1 MYEQLLTPVHYKVNF
16 PLPACH
22 FVHRTSNVVHLHM
35 SEEFEK
41 HLSIKEEFEAVI
53 PTEDKLQ
60 IKEFLDHQNITDV
73 VELIYEFPEYESK
86 IVAGMSVH
94 RAASVFKILEFPT
107 QKRVIQTLPPNAVA
121 TLLNELPA
129 DDRTDFLEELPS
141 NAVREL
147 IKLLDP
153 EERKITLS
161 LLGYPDN
168 SIGRLMT
175 PDYVYVFPGNTIEE
189 VFATIRKYGKDSETI
204 NIIYVI
210 NEKGELLDDIRI
222 RDFILN
228 PPDKKVSELMDDR
241 VIALNAYDDQETA
254 SEVFKMNNRV
264 ALPVVSKSNKLL
276 GIVTIDDILWV
287 AGEEFSEDM
296 QKIGGTSA
304 LDEPY
309 IEMPIFRLF
318 RKRIIWLIILF
329 FGELITIGAMQ
340 QFQDEIA
347 KVVILA
353 TFIPLIISSGG
364 NSGSQA
370 STLIIQAMA
379 LGEVTIT
386 DWWRIMRREIFSGL
400 LLGLT
405 LCLIGVSVISAWH
418 LITPD
423 TFGQYYLRIA
433 FTVGLSLMGIVLW
446 GSLMGSMLP
455 LIMKRLGADPAASST
470 PFVAT
475 LVDVTGLIIY
485 FSVAYLILGGVLL

>member
-1 MYEQLLTPVHYKVNF
+1 MPEELEKHPSLN
-16 PLPACH
+16 
-22 FVHRTSNVVHLHM
+22 
-35 SEEFEK
+35 EEFET
-41 HLSIKEEFEAVI
+41 VI
-53 PTEDKLQ
+53 QSEDRLQ
-60 IKEFLDHQNITDV
+60 IKNFLDHQNISDV
-73 VELIYEFPEYESK
+73 AELVYEFEEYESQ
-86 IVAGMSVH
+86 ILANMSVH
-94 RAASVFKILEFPT
+94 RAASVFKILDFPT
-107 QKRVIQTLPPNAVA
+107 QKRIIQNLPPNTVA
-121 TLLNELPA
+121 SLLNELPA

-147 IKLLDP
+147 IKLMDP

-161 LLGYPDN
+161 LLGYPEN

-175 PDYVYVFPGNTIEE
+175 PDYVYVYPDNTIDQ

-228 PPDKKVSELMDDR
+228 PPDKKVSEMMDNR
-241 VIALNAYDDQETA
+241 VISLNAYDDQETA

-264 ALPVVSKSNKLL
+264 ALPVVSNSNKLL

-287 AGEEFSEDM
+287 AGEEFSEDI
-296 QKIGGTSA
+296 QKIGGTAA
-304 LDEPY
+304 LEEPY
-309 IEMPIFRLF
+309 IEIPLFRLF

-329 FGELITIGAMQ
+329 FGELMTITAMQ
-340 QFQDEIA
+340 HFQDEIA

-379 LGEVTIT
+379 LGEVTIN
-386 DWWRIMRREIFSGL
+386 DWWRIMRREIFSGF
-400 LLGLT
+400 LLGFT
-405 LCLIGVSVISAWH
+405 LCLIGISVIFTWH
-418 LITPD
+418 FLSPV
-423 TFGQYYLRIA
+423 TFGVHYLRIA
-433 FTVGLSLMGIVLW
+433 FTVGFSLIGIVLW

-455 LIMKRLGADPAASST
+455 LVLKRLGADPAASST

-485 FSVAYLILGGVLL
+485 FSVAYLFLSGTLL

>member
-1 MYEQLLTPVHYKVNF
+1 MSIELEQPSLQ
-16 PLPACH
+16 
-22 FVHRTSNVVHLHM
+22 
-35 SEEFEK
+35 EQFET
-41 HLSIKEEFEAVI
+41 II
-53 PTEDKLQ
+53 QTEDKLQ
-60 IKEFLDHQNITDV
+60 IRDFLNDQKISDV
-73 VELIYEFPEYESK
+73 VDLVYEFPDYESQ
-86 IVAGMSVH
+86 IIANMSVH

-107 QKRVIQTLPPNAVA
+107 QQSIIQTLPPNTIAS
-121 TLLNELPA
+121 LLNELPA
-129 DDRTDFLEELPS
+129 DDRTDYLEELPS

-161 LLGYPDN
+161 LLGYPEN

-175 PDYVYVFPGNTIEE
+175 PDYVYVYPYNTIEE

-204 NIIYVI
+204 NVIYVI
-210 NEKGELLDDIRI
+210 NEKGDLLDDIRI

-228 PPDKKVSELMDDR
+228 TPDKKVSDLMDGR
-241 VIALNAYDDQETA
+241 VVSLHAYDDQETA

-264 ALPVVSKSNKLL
+264 ALPVVSNNNKLL

-287 AGEEFSEDM
+287 AEEEFSEDM
-296 QKIGGTSA
+296 QMMGGTSA
-304 LDEPY
+304 LEEPY
-309 IEMPIFRLF
+309 IEMPLFRLYK
-318 RKRIIWLIILF
+318 KRVVWLIILF
-329 FGELITIGAMQ
+329 FGELITITAMQ
-340 QFQDEIA
+340 HFQAEIA

-379 LGEVTIT
+379 LSEVTIA
-386 DWWRIMRREIFSGL
+386 DWWKIMRREILSGL

-405 LCLIGVSVISAWH
+405 LCMLGISVISLWD
-418 LITPD
+418 LFSPS
-423 TFGQYYLRIA
+423 TFGVYHLRIA

-455 LIMKRLGADPAASST
+455 LILKKLGADPAASST

-475 LVDVTGLIIY
+475 LVDVTGLLIY
-485 FSVAYLILGGVLL
+485 FSVALLMLRGSLL